1 MRRRMLFSTLVVA
14 IIAVMLLGLPLGAL
28 AHQTVYNDNVNQLKR
43 EAEVIGAEAD
53 SQLESSGQINTGHF
67 ALVYPHRRIEIRVPA
82 QPEPIVT
89 GGWRFDPD
97 TPGAEDTLKA
107 TATAPSGITVEL
119 WRDTRG
125 VRDNIINAWSGIAS
139 LSLLAIGVAVGLA
152 MLQARRLTLPLVD
165 LAATAERL
173 GSGVVT
179 PWGHRYGIPEADR
192 VAEVLDRSAERIAG
206 LIATERHFATDA
218 SHQLRTPLTALSM
231 RLEEI
236 IAEAD
241 DPQVVR
247 EEGEAALA
255 QAERLVGIVESL
267 LGRARKSQHP
277 EVVPTDLDT
286 VLEQFVEEWRP
297 MFDKAGRELRLVG
310 ARGLSALTVPTDLA
324 QILATLV
331 ENAYKHGA
339 GTVSV
344 RRVAAGQSVR
354 IEVSDEGEGIPE
366 SISGR
371 IFEREVTGGNGTG
384 LGLALARHIAE
395 SEGARV
401 ELVSAAPTTFALFLP
416 LGEDTIPPT
425 PVRATGPV

>member
-1 MRRRMLFSTLVVA
+1 MLFSTLVVTV
-14 IIAVMLLGLPLGAL
+14 IAVMLLGLPLGAL
-28 AHQTVYNDNVNQLKR
+28 TYKSIYDENVRGLQQ
-43 EAEVIGAEAD
+43 EADIIAAEVDVQVRDDGEIDREQLD
-53 SQLESSGQINTGHF
+53 S
-67 ALVYPHRRIEIRVPA
+67 AYPARHIEI
-82 QPEPIVT
+82 T
-89 GGWRFDPD
+89 L
-97 TPGAEDTLKA
+97 PGAEGPVDAGGWDFDPGAASPPPAMKA
-107 TATAPSGITVEL
+107 TATSPSGVEVAV
-119 WRDTRG
+119 WRDTRR
-125 VRDNIINAWSGIAS
+125 VQESIINAWLGIAS

-173 GSGVVT
+173 GSGVTT

-241 DPQVVR
+241 DPAVVR
-247 EEGEAALA
+247 EEGEAALT
-255 QAERLVGIVESL
+255 QTERLVETVESL
-267 LGRARKSQHP
+267 LGRARKSQNP
-277 EVVPTDLDT
+277 EVEPIAIDG
-286 VLEQFVEEWRP
+286 VLEQFVAEWSPVFRA
-297 MFDKAGRELRLVG
+297 DDRRLELTG
-310 ARGLSALTVPTDLA
+310 ETGLTAVTVPGDLA

-339 GTVSV
+339 GTVTV
-344 RRVAAGQSVR
+344 RRVDGGSSVR
-354 IEVSDEGEGIPE
+354 IEVSDEGEGIPDHL
-366 SISGR
+366 SGR
-371 IFEREVTGGNGTG
+371 VFEREVTGGNGTG

-401 ELVSAAPTTFALFLP
+401 ELVQTRPTTFALFLP
-416 LGEDTIPPT
+416 S
-425 PVRATGPV
+425 RAGGLSQTGPF

>member
-28 AHQTVYNDNVNQLKR
+28 TYQQVNSENIARLQR
-43 EAEVIGAEAD
+43 EAELIGSEAD
-53 SQLESSGQINTGHF
+53 AQLRSDGAIDAEYF
-67 ALVYPHRRIEIRVPA
+67 ASVHPQRSIEISPPDAPTV
-82 QPEPIVT
+82 VT
-89 GGWRFDPD
+89 GGWDYDPHDPD
-97 TPGAEDTLKA
+97 AAASLNASAVSERGTE
-107 TATAPSGITVEL
+107 VVV
-119 WRDTRG
+119 WRDTSG
-125 VRDNIINAWSGIAS
+125 VREDIISAWVGIAS

-173 GSGVVT
+173 GSGVAT
-179 PWGHRYGIPEADR
+179 PWGHRYGIPETDA
-192 VAEVLDRSAERIAG
+192 VAEVLDRSAERIAS
-206 LIATERHFATDA
+206 LISTERHFATDA

-241 DPQVVR
+241 QPEVVR

-267 LGRARKSQHP
+267 LGRARKTQNP
-277 EVVPTDLDT
+277 ALEPVAVDEVI
-286 VLEQFVEEWRP
+286 EQFMEEWRP
-297 MFDKAGRELRLVG
+297 VFTQAGRKLQLAG
-310 ARGLSALTVPTDLA
+310 QDGLTAMTVPTDLS

-331 ENAYKHGA
+331 ENAFKHGA
-339 GTVSV
+339 GTVTV
-344 RRVAAGQSVR
+344 RRLSTGQSVR

-366 SISGR
+366 KLASR

-401 ELVSAAPTTFALFLP
+401 EFVHSKPTTFALFLP
-416 LGEDTIPPT
+416 IGASSMGRP
-425 PVRATGPV
+425 TGPV